1 MRRLHA
7 IAIASTRARSSIRVV
22 HRLGATHR
30 ARIAQAFDGVCAFAR
45 TAKNCGD
52 FRRDGSARGCRVTIV
67 AASRVTSAC
76 AMRTGDARGCGADGV
91 VATIAIAAGRDD
103 CLQACRS
110 GEGRRGTPSSRAAS
124 ASCDLSRRHFRVALA
139 ATRCP
144 SARRLGA
151 ITRTR
156 GAVRGGRRGARASP
170 LSARAGVFAGQVK
183 RFQRTHARVRTR
195 CAREA
200 RVGVLDRRTVVSAT
214 PLELARRRVA
224 VGRVRSPSSRRRT
237 ARSPASTT
245 AAAVASAARGR
256 KKFAHFRAIGLVRR
270 EIGGRRGPEFFL
282 PVQVVGIVR
291 DTLRA
296 RRARVE
302 KTGRKKRERAESRA
316 TLGFQRRRTKRA
328 SNASMR
334 ARVFRTRAR
343 RRRRGVPGERS
354 EKKIGRV
361 VDSHKK
367 RD

>member
-1 MRRLHA
+1 MR
-7 IAIASTRARSSIRVV
+7 
-22 HRLGATHR
+22 R
-30 ARIAQAFDGVCAFAR
+30 ARIAQAFDGACAFAR
-45 TAKNCGD
+45 TAKNSGD

-76 AMRTGDARGCGADGV
+76 AMRTGDARGFGADGA

-124 ASCDLSRRHFRVALA
+124 ASRDLSRRHFRVALA

-200 RVGVLDRRTVVSAT
+200 RVGVRDRRTVASAT
-214 PLELARRRVA
+214 RSNSRGVASRSAAFARLRRVD
-224 VGRVRSPSSRRRT
+224 GRRARPHRRPPRRPRAPLAAEKSSRT
-237 ARSPASTT
+237 FAQSGLCDAKS
-245 AAAVASAARGR
+245 AAVADRNFFFRYRSSASFATRFARDAHALEKPEGKNVSALKAAPRLGFSDVERNARRTRRCARAFFERARGGVGAAFRASGR
-256 KKFAHFRAIGLVRR
+256 KK
-270 EIGGRRGPEFFL
+270 
-282 PVQVVGIVR
+282 
-291 DTLRA
+291 
-296 RRARVE
+296 
-302 KTGRKKRERAESRA
+302 K
-316 TLGFQRRRTKRA
+316 
-328 SNASMR
+328 
-334 ARVFRTRAR
+334 
-343 RRRRGVPGERS
+343 
-354 EKKIGRV
+354 
-361 VDSHKK
+361 
-367 RD
+367 